1 LDKAL
6 AAVLL
11 SVVLKLAAVWDR
23 LGGRQAQPLR
33 REQGGE
39 RVCGYGKLSRTN
51 LESVGVMDLF
61 SYRDAGQPQAR
72 LLADRMRPET
82 LDEYIGQEHIVEGDQ
97 VSSILLYGPPG
108 SGKTTLAN
116 IISRR
121 TEGEFVKLNAVDAS
135 VKDVRDTIEQAKLN
149 KSMYGRK
156 TILFLDEVH
165 RFNTARQ
172 DALLPAVEQ
181 GIIIFIGATTENPF
195 HHVNGALLSRSTL
208 FRLEPL
214 TREHSL
220 QAMRRALGDKEKGL
234 GFMKL
239 RVDEEA
245 LLHIASMAN
254 GDIRRAL
261 NALELAAVTTPS
273 EPDGTV
279 HITLA
284 VAEESIRKPTVRADE
299 SVQYDVLSAFHKSL
313 RGSSDAALFWFLYA
327 VEKLGMD
334 PMTFLRR
341 LIVMCSED
349 IGLANPQAMVQAVT
363 AMDAYHKIGWPE
375 AKYNIAQ
382 AILFAVESPKSNAA
396 ALAIGNVMGTIE
408 HAGTLEVPLHLRDAH
423 YSGAEKL
430 GHVGYKYPHDYPGHY
445 VEQQYLPDSLRRKSF
460 YEATEQGMED
470 KIRQNQARRR
480 RGGAG

>member
-1 LDKAL
+1 
-6 AAVLL
+6 
-11 SVVLKLAAVWDR
+11 
-23 LGGRQAQPLR
+23 
-33 REQGGE
+33 
-39 RVCGYGKLSRTN
+39 
-51 LESVGVMDLF
+51 MDLF
-61 SYRDAGQPQAR
+61 SYQEEAKPRAR

-82 LDEYIGQEHIVEGDQ
+82 LDDYIGQAHIVGPGKLLRRAIEGDQ

-108 SGKTTLAN
+108 CGKTTLAH
-116 IISRR
+116 IISKK
-121 TEGEFVKLNAVDAS
+121 TEGDFIKLNAVDAS
-135 VKDVRDTIEQAKLN
+135 VKDVREVIDRAKTT

-165 RFNTARQ
+165 RFNTSRQ

-208 FRLEPL
+208 FQLEPL
-214 TREHSL
+214 TEEHAME
-220 QAMRRALGDKEKGL
+220 AMRRALKDKDRGL

-239 RVDEEA
+239 TADDEA
-245 LLHIASMAN
+245 LAHIASMAG

-273 EPDGTV
+273 QPDGSV
-279 HITLA
+279 HINLE
-284 VAEESIRKPTVRADE
+284 VAEESIRKPTMKADE
-299 SVQYDVLSAFHKSL
+299 STQYDVLSAFHKSI

-341 LIVMCSED
+341 LIVACSED

-375 AKYNIAQ
+375 AKYNISQ
-382 AILFAVESPKSNAA
+382 AILFAVESPKSNAVTE
-396 ALAIGNVMGTIE
+396 AIGRIGAAIERSGTM
-408 HAGTLEVPLHLRDAH
+408 EVPLHLRDGH
-423 YSGAEKL
+423 YKGSVQL
-430 GHVGYKYPHDYPGHY
+430 GHTGYLYPHDYPGHY
-445 VEQQYLPDSLRRKSF
+445 VEQQYLPDSLHGQEYYR
-460 YEATEQGMED
+460 ATAQGMEE
-470 KIRQNQARRR
+470 KIQQNQAKRRR
-480 RGGAG
+480 NRGTSR